1 MRKIL
6 LVFLLS
12 IPFVYSYGQ
21 DDDKEKKFGI
31 KFTGFVK
38 ADVFYDTRQ
47 TIAAR
52 QGHFLLY
59 PAKEVLD
66 ENGDDINAKGNFNIL
81 TIQTRL
87 KGVITGPDALGA
99 KTSGVIEGEFF
110 GHTDMDLNE
119 FRLRHAF
126 VKLDWTKSTLLVGQ
140 TWHPMF
146 ITTCYPGTV
155 SFNTGV
161 PFLPFTR
168 NPLVQ
173 YKFRTGPLNFYA
185 TAYAQLDFASTGP
198 QGMTPIYLRNAGV
211 PGLNAKIEFHKK
223 NEDTGL
229 EFLLGG
235 SFNYKM
241 ITPRL
246 STGEGYKTTETAN
259 SYAANVYTKIVTKP
273 VTIKLMGTYGQDL
286 YDFLMLGGYAVS
298 DSVDKEKGFVEYT
311 PFEAMAAWADIHT
324 NGKKV
329 QVGLYA
335 AYSQNMGTASD
346 IGGPV
351 YARGTDIDHVFR
363 VAPRLIMNFNK
374 FRIAPEVE
382 YTAAAYGRTMQDGTV
397 TDAVQVGN
405 LRFLLGVYYFF

>member
-21 DDDKEKKFGI
+21 DKDEEKKFGI

-59 PAKEVLD
+59 PAKEDPD

-110 GHTDMDLNE
+110 GHTNSDLNE

-173 YKFRTGPLNFYA
+173 YQFRAGLLNFYA

-211 PGLNAKIEFHKK
+211 PGLNAKIEFHKR
-223 NEDTGL
+223 NDDTGF

-241 ITPRL
+241 ITPQL

-259 SYAANVYTKIVTKP
+259 SYAANIYTKIVTKP
-273 VTIKLMGTYGQDL
+273 LTIKLMGTYGQDL

-298 DSVDKEKGFVEYT
+298 DTINKDKGFVEYT

-335 AYSQNMGTASD
+335 AYSQNMGTVSA
-346 IGGPV
+346 IGGPM

-382 YTAAAYGRTMQDGTV
+382 YTAAAYGNTMPDGTV
-397 TDAVQVGN
+397 TGAVQVGN

>member
-12 IPFVYSYGQ
+12 IPFVYSFGQ
-21 DDDKEKKFGI
+21 DEDKEKKFGI

-59 PAKEVLD
+59 PVKEVLD
-66 ENGDDINAKGNFNIL
+66 KNGDDINANGNFNIL

-110 GHTDMDLNE
+110 GHTDKDLNE

-173 YKFRTGPLNFYA
+173 YKFRAGPLNFYA

-211 PGLNAKIEFHKK
+211 PGLNAKIEFNKK
-223 NEDTGL
+223 NDDTGF

-241 ITPRL
+241 ITPQL

-298 DSVDKEKGFVEYT
+298 DSINKEKGYVEYT

-329 QVGLYA
+329 QVGLYV
-335 AYSQNMGTASD
+335 AYSENMGTVSA
-346 IGGPV
+346 IGGPI

-382 YTAAAYGRTMQDGTV
+382 YTAAAYGNTMPDGTV